1 MTIEQLTE
9 FFKWMTI
16 INLGLFLLSFL
27 VTSILRNTITNLH
40 AKIFAVEAGRVSEIL
55 YILFGFYKV
64 MIIVFCFVPFVALL
78 MLQ

>member
-16 INLGLFLLSFL
+16 INLSLFFLSFL
-27 VTSILRNTITNLH
+27 VTSTLRNTITNLH
-40 AKIFAVEAGRVSEIL
+40 AKMFAVEGGRVSEIL